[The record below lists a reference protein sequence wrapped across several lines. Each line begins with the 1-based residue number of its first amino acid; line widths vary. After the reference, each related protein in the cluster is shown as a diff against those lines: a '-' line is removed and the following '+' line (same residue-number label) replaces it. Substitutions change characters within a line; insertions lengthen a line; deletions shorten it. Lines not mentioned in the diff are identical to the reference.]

1 MWPNVKTGK
10 VLLGSL
16 LALATSHY
24 SMEAQ
29 TDQKYLPADST
40 SDTVSAVA
48 PSENKTKSSLFYYLV
63 PESGVKKGIGCEF
76 RTDLAGLPLQIFMV
90 TLTSLL
96 VRLRSGCVDR
106 LEVWKSPLATGV

>member
-48 PSENKTKSSLFYYLV
+48 PSENKTKQRRRNYFTFEGAIV
-63 PESGVKKGIGCEF
+63 
-76 RTDLAGLPLQIFMV
+76 
-90 TLTSLL
+90 
-96 VRLRSGCVDR
+96 
-106 LEVWKSPLATGV
+106 

>member
-1 MWPNVKTGK
+1 MTYTRGVNRSK
-10 VLLGSL
+10 
-16 LALATSHY
+16 
-24 SMEAQ
+24 
-29 TDQKYLPADST
+29 
-40 SDTVSAVA
+40 
-48 PSENKTKSSLFYYLV
+48 KSSSEAAVLESLNKALM

-106 LEVWKSPLATGV
+106 LEMWKSPLATGV